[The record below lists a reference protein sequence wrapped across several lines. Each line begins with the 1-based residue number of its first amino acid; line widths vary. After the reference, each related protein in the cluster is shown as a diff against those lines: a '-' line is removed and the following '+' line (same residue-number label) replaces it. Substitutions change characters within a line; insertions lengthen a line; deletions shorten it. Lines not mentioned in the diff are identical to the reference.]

1 MEDNEIVELYWARS
15 EAAIRETD
23 RKYRRYCAAIAL
35 NILCKTEDAEEICN
49 DTWLAAWNSIPPN
62 RPEVLRSY
70 LGKITR
76 RLSLKRWRDMSRE
89 KRGGGTAALALE
101 ELGECVPSG
110 CGAEDSFNR
119 DMLIS
124 ALNAFLASLRENER
138 RVFVCRYWYM
148 DPIEKI
154 SGDFGYSRSKVK
166 SMLHRT
172 RAKLAEH
179 LKKEGLL

>member
-1 MEDNEIVELYWARS
+1 MVDNEIVELYWARS

-23 RKYRRYCAAIAL
+23 RKYGRYCAAIAL

-101 ELGECVPSG
+101 
-110 CGAEDSFNR
+110 DSFNR

-179 LKKEGLL
+179 LKKEDLL